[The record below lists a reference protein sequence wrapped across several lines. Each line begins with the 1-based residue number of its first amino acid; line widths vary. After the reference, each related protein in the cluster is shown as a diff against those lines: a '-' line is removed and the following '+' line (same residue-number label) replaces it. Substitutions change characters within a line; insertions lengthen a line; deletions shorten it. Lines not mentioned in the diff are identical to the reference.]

1 MAKITYSNDEILG
14 ILESHAAFS
23 YGLDVTDSELV
34 RNEFGEIEFTA
45 EIAEFVET
53 TDGDG
58 EPMPDEEVRKHITAI
73 RVREAA

>member
-1 MAKITYSNDEILG
+1 MVKITYSNDEILG

-45 EIAEFVET
+45 EIAET
-53 TDGDG
+53 LHGTDDEG
-58 EPMPDEEVRKHITAI
+58 EPMPAEEVKAHLKAI
-73 RVREAA
+73 ASRAA